1 MPAKSNVANTS
12 TKSTNTKKELTKG
25 PSRAGMQAESMRPR
39 EDDEALALS
48 ALPCENCQF
57 VRGLLVGSD
66 LDLGDLSSPCT
77 CRNLDRGPQVGSHT
91 SDDDSAPTMKGE
103 RNCTAAPTDYEDALA
118 YELRYGSVRAA
129 SLDISVVPIWIK
141 DATDRGRPSV
151 DRELECTRV
160 LTRAFASTC
169 NGLLTSDEDLNPTLS
184 EALMRIREGSNF
196 EVIRSVFADR
206 IMRDGFTSF

>member
-12 TKSTNTKKELTKG
+12 TTKKELTKG

-77 CRNLDRGPQVGSHT
+77 CRNLDRSQVGSQT
-91 SDDDSAPTMKGE
+91 SDDDGAPTRPGD
-103 RNCTAAPTDYEDALA
+103 RLCTAASTDYEDALA
-118 YELRYGSVRAA
+118 NELRYGSVCAA
-129 SLDISVVPIWIK
+129 SSDISVVPIWIK

-151 DRELECTRV
+151 ARELECTRV
-160 LTRAFASTC
+160 LTRAFASAC
-169 NGLLTSDEDLNPTLS
+169 SGLLNSDEDLNPTLS
-184 EALMRIREGSNF
+184 EALTRIREGSNF
-196 EVIRSVFADR
+196 EVIRSMFADR
-206 IMRDGFTSF
+206 TLRDGFNSF